1 MLSTP
6 PSSVFR
12 LYKKKGVKMEEEQKE
27 LGFAD
32 IMKEL
37 GKIMESLQKI
47 MPTQS
52 EPEPEPEP
60 ETETEPTPAPQPEPE
75 KEDEP
80 TEDTEKTDVGDA
92 EEIDKILKD
101 C

>member
-1 MLSTP
+1 
-6 PSSVFR
+6 
-12 LYKKKGVKMEEEQKE
+12 MEEEQKNE

-47 MPTQS
+47 VPTQT
-52 EPEPEPEP
+52 EPEPEP
-60 ETETEPTPAPQPEPE
+60 ETEPEPTPAPQPEPE
-75 KEDEP
+75 KEEEP
-80 TEDTEKTDVGDA
+80 TEEDDGQDVGDA

>member
-1 MLSTP
+1 
-6 PSSVFR
+6 
-12 LYKKKGVKMEEEQKE
+12 MEEEQKE

-47 MPTQS
+47 MPTQK
-52 EPEPEPEP
+52 EPESEP

-75 KEDEP
+75 
-80 TEDTEKTDVGDA
+80 TETETETQDDEKTEVGDA

>member
-1 MLSTP
+1 
-6 PSSVFR
+6 
-12 LYKKKGVKMEEEQKE
+12 MEEEQKTE

-47 MPTQS
+47 MPTQN
-52 EPEPEPEP
+52 EP
-60 ETETEPTPAPQPEPE
+60 ETEAETETEPEPTPAPQPKPETEPE
-75 KEDEP
+75 TE
-80 TEDTEKTDVGDA
+80 TEDDEKTDVGDA

>member
-1 MLSTP
+1 
-6 PSSVFR
+6 
-12 LYKKKGVKMEEEQKE
+12 MEEEQKE

-47 MPTQS
+47 MPSQS
-52 EPEPEPEP
+52 ETEPEAEP
-60 ETETEPTPAPQPEPE
+60 ESEPEPTPAPQPEPE
-75 KEDEP
+75 KEEP
-80 TEDTEKTDVGDA
+80 ETEDNTEGTDVGDA
-92 EEIDKILKD
+92 DEIDKILKD

>member
-1 MLSTP
+1 MD
-6 PSSVFR
+6 
-12 LYKKKGVKMEEEQKE
+12 EEQKE

-47 MPTQS
+47 MPTQT
-52 EPEPEPEP
+52 ETEQQQET

-75 KEDEP
+75 KEEP
-80 TEDTEKTDVGDA
+80 ETGEDDSEKTEVGDA

>member
-1 MLSTP
+1 
-6 PSSVFR
+6 
-12 LYKKKGVKMEEEQKE
+12 MEDEQKE

-52 EPEPEPEP
+52 EPETEPET

-80 TEDTEKTDVGDA
+80 TEEDDGQDVGDA

>member
-1 MLSTP
+1 
-6 PSSVFR
+6 
-12 LYKKKGVKMEEEQKE
+12 MEEEQKE

-52 EPEPEPEP
+52 EPKQESEP
-60 ETETEPTPAPQPEPE
+60 ETEAEPTPAPQPNPETEPE
-75 KEDEP
+75 TED
-80 TEDTEKTDVGDA
+80 DTEKNDVGDA

>member
-1 MLSTP
+1 MD
-6 PSSVFR
+6 
-12 LYKKKGVKMEEEQKE
+12 EEQKTE

-52 EPEPEPEP
+52 EPEP
-60 ETETEPTPAPQPEPE
+60 TPAPQPEPE
-75 KEDEP
+75 KEQE
-80 TEDTEKTDVGDA
+80 TEDNSEGSDVGDA

>member
-1 MLSTP
+1 
-6 PSSVFR
+6 
-12 LYKKKGVKMEEEQKE
+12 MEEEQKE

-47 MPTQS
+47 MPTQK
-52 EPEPEPEP
+52 EPESEP
-60 ETETEPTPAPQPEPE
+60 ETEPEPTPAPQPEPE
-75 KEDEP
+75 
-80 TEDTEKTDVGDA
+80 TETETETQDDEKTEVGDA

>member
-1 MLSTP
+1 
-6 PSSVFR
+6 
-12 LYKKKGVKMEEEQKE
+12 MEEEQKE

-52 EPEPEPEP
+52 EPEPEPEN
-60 ETETEPTPAPQPEPE
+60 EPTPAPQPEPKKE
-75 KEDEP
+75 EEEPKEDA
-80 TEDTEKTDVGDA
+80 EKTDVGDA
-92 EEIDKILKD
+92 DEIDKILKD
-101 C
+101 A

>member
-1 MLSTP
+1 
-6 PSSVFR
+6 
-12 LYKKKGVKMEEEQKE
+12 MEEEQKTE

-52 EPEPEPEP
+52 EPDPEPTPEPEP
-60 ETETEPTPAPQPEPE
+60 EQPTPAPQPEPE
-75 KEDEP
+75 KEEEP
-80 TEDTEKTDVGDA
+80 TEEDEGQDVGDA

>member
-1 MLSTP
+1 M
-6 PSSVFR
+6 
-12 LYKKKGVKMEEEQKE
+12 EEQKE

-47 MPTQS
+47 MPNQS
-52 EPEPEPEP
+52 ELEPEPEP
-60 ETETEPTPAPQPEPE
+60 EPTPAPQPEPE
-75 KEDEP
+75 KEEEPEPEDEGQ
-80 TEDTEKTDVGDA
+80 DVGDA

>member
-1 MLSTP
+1 
-6 PSSVFR
+6 
-12 LYKKKGVKMEEEQKE
+12 MEEEQKTE
-27 LGFAD
+27 LGFSD

-47 MPTQS
+47 VPTQTES
-52 EPEPEPEP
+52 EPKAETETETEPKAETD
-60 ETETEPTPAPQPEPE
+60 TETEPTPAPQPKPE
-75 KEDEP
+75 KVEEP
-80 TEDTEKTDVGDA
+80 NEETEKTDVGDA

>member
-1 MLSTP
+1 
-6 PSSVFR
+6 
-12 LYKKKGVKMEEEQKE
+12 MEEEQKTE

-47 MPTQS
+47 MPTQN
-52 EPEPEPEP
+52 EPQTETEA

-80 TEDTEKTDVGDA
+80 TEEDETQDVGDA

>member
-1 MLSTP
+1 
-6 PSSVFR
+6 
-12 LYKKKGVKMEEEQKE
+12 MEEEQKTD

-47 MPTQS
+47 VPTQT
-52 EPEPEPEP
+52 ETETEAETET
-60 ETETEPTPAPQPEPE
+60 ETETEPTPAPQPKPE
-75 KEDEP
+75 KEDEQ
-80 TEDTEKTDVGDA
+80 TEDEEGTDVGDA
-92 EEIDKILKD
+92 EEIDKILND

>member
-1 MLSTP
+1 MD
-6 PSSVFR
+6 
-12 LYKKKGVKMEEEQKE
+12 EEQKTE

-47 MPTQS
+47 VPTQS

-60 ETETEPTPAPQPEPE
+60 ETEAPTPAPQPEPE
-75 KEDEP
+75 TEIETE
-80 TEDTEKTDVGDA
+80 TEDDEKTDVGDA

-101 C
+101 A

>member
-1 MLSTP
+1 
-6 PSSVFR
+6 
-12 LYKKKGVKMEEEQKE
+12 MEEEQKE

-47 MPTQS
+47 IPAQN
-52 EPEPEPEP
+52 EPEP
-60 ETETEPTPAPQPEPE
+60 ETESETEPTPAPQPEPE
-75 KEDEP
+75 SEQELETD
-80 TEDTEKTDVGDA
+80 DSEKNDVGDA

-101 C
+101 A

>member
-1 MLSTP
+1 
-6 PSSVFR
+6 
-12 LYKKKGVKMEEEQKE
+12 MEEEQKTE

-47 MPTQS
+47 VPTQT
-52 EPEPEPEP
+52 EPEP
-60 ETETEPTPAPQPEPE
+60 ETETEPEPTPAPQPEPE
-75 KEDEP
+75 KEEEP
-80 TEDTEKTDVGDA
+80 KEDTEENDVGDA
-92 EEIDKILKD
+92 DEIDKILKD

>member
-1 MLSTP
+1 
-6 PSSVFR
+6 
-12 LYKKKGVKMEEEQKE
+12 MEEEQKTE

-47 MPTQS
+47 MPNQS

-60 ETETEPTPAPQPEPE
+60 EPTPAPQPEPE
-75 KEDEP
+75 KEEP
-80 TEDTEKTDVGDA
+80 ETDDTEGQDVGDA

>member
-1 MLSTP
+1 
-6 PSSVFR
+6 
-12 LYKKKGVKMEEEQKE
+12 MEEEQKE

-60 ETETEPTPAPQPEPE
+60 EPEAEPTPAPQPEPE
-75 KEDEP
+75 PE
-80 TEDTEKTDVGDA
+80 TESETDDGEKTDVGDA

-101 C
+101 S

>member
-1 MLSTP
+1 MD
-6 PSSVFR
+6 
-12 LYKKKGVKMEEEQKE
+12 EEQKTE

-47 MPTQS
+47 VPTQT

-60 ETETEPTPAPQPEPE
+60 TPEPEPEPTPAPQPEPE
-75 KEDEP
+75 KEEP
-80 TEDTEKTDVGDA
+80 ETEETDGEDVGDA

>member
-1 MLSTP
+1 
-6 PSSVFR
+6 
-12 LYKKKGVKMEEEQKE
+12 MEEEQKTE

-47 MPTQS
+47 MPTQT
-52 EPEPEPEP
+52 EPEPEPEA
-60 ETETEPTPAPQPEPE
+60 ETEPTPAPQPEPE
-75 KEDEP
+75 KEEEP
-80 TEDTEKTDVGDA
+80 KDDAEENNVGDA

>member
-1 MLSTP
+1 
-6 PSSVFR
+6 
-12 LYKKKGVKMEEEQKE
+12 MEEEQNE

-47 MPTQS
+47 MPAQS
-52 EPEPEPEP
+52 EPESEPES
-60 ETETEPTPAPQPEPE
+60 ESEPTPAPQPEPE
-75 KEDEP
+75 PE
-80 TEDTEKTDVGDA
+80 TETETDDTEENNVGDA

>member
-1 MLSTP
+1 
-6 PSSVFR
+6 
-12 LYKKKGVKMEEEQKE
+12 MEEEQKTE

-47 MPTQS
+47 VPTQK
-52 EPEPEPEP
+52 EAETET

-75 KEDEP
+75 KETETETDE
-80 TEDTEKTDVGDA
+80 TDGTDVGDA

>member
-1 MLSTP
+1 MD
-6 PSSVFR
+6 
-12 LYKKKGVKMEEEQKE
+12 EEQKTE

-47 MPTQS
+47 VPSQT
-52 EPEPEPEP
+52 ETETETETEETDTET
-60 ETETEPTPAPQPEPE
+60 ETETEPTPAPQPNPE
-75 KEDEP
+75 KEDEQ
-80 TEDTEKTDVGDA
+80 TEDEEGTDVGDA

>member
-1 MLSTP
+1 
-6 PSSVFR
+6 
-12 LYKKKGVKMEEEQKE
+12 MEEEQKTE

-47 MPTQS
+47 MPAQN
-52 EPEPEPEP
+52 EP
-60 ETETEPTPAPQPEPE
+60 ETEAETETEPEPTPAPQPKPETEPE
-75 KEDEP
+75 TE
-80 TEDTEKTDVGDA
+80 TEDDEKTDVGDA

>member
-1 MLSTP
+1 
-6 PSSVFR
+6 
-12 LYKKKGVKMEEEQKE
+12 MEEEQKTE

-47 MPTQS
+47 IPSQND
-52 EPEPEPEP
+52 PETEP
-60 ETETEPTPAPQPEPE
+60 ETETEPTPAPQPKPE
-75 KEDEP
+75 TETETE
-80 TEDTEKTDVGDA
+80 TEDDDATDVGDA

>member
-1 MLSTP
+1 
-6 PSSVFR
+6 
-12 LYKKKGVKMEEEQKE
+12 MEEEQKE

-47 MPTQS
+47 MPAQS
-52 EPEPEPEP
+52 EQEAEQEP
-60 ETETEPTPAPQPEPE
+60 ETEPEPTPAPQPEPE
-75 KEDEP
+75 KEEHE
-80 TEDTEKTDVGDA
+80 TEDTEGTDVGDA

>member
-1 MLSTP
+1 
-6 PSSVFR
+6 
-12 LYKKKGVKMEEEQKE
+12 MEEEQKTE

-47 MPTQS
+47 IPTQT

-60 ETETEPTPAPQPEPE
+60 ENEPTPAPQPEPE
-75 KEDEP
+75 TETETE
-80 TEDTEKTDVGDA
+80 TEDGEKTDVGDA
-92 EEIDKILKD
+92 DEIDKILKD

>member
-1 MLSTP
+1 
-6 PSSVFR
+6 
-12 LYKKKGVKMEEEQKE
+12 MEEEQKE

-47 MPTQS
+47 MPTQT
-52 EPEPEPEP
+52 ETETEAET
-60 ETETEPTPAPQPEPE
+60 ETETEPTPAPQPKPE

-101 C
+101 I

>member
-1 MLSTP
+1 
-6 PSSVFR
+6 
-12 LYKKKGVKMEEEQKE
+12 MEEEQKE

-47 MPTQS
+47 VPTQT
-52 EPEPEPEP
+52 EPDPEPEPEN
-60 ETETEPTPAPQPEPE
+60 EPTPAPQPEPE
-75 KEDEP
+75 KEEEP
-80 TEDTEKTDVGDA
+80 TEDTEENDVGDA

>member
-1 MLSTP
+1 
-6 PSSVFR
+6 
-12 LYKKKGVKMEEEQKE
+12 MEEEQKE

-47 MPTQS
+47 MPEQS
-52 EPEPEPEP
+52 EPEQEAEP
-60 ETETEPTPAPQPEPE
+60 ETEPEPTPAPQPEPE
-75 KEDEP
+75 KEETE
-80 TEDTEKTDVGDA
+80 TEDNSEREDVGDA

>member
-1 MLSTP
+1 
-6 PSSVFR
+6 
-12 LYKKKGVKMEEEQKE
+12 MEEEQKE

-47 MPTQS
+47 MPTQ
-52 EPEPEPEP
+52 
-60 ETETEPTPAPQPEPE
+60 TETEQPTPAPQPEPE
-75 KEDEP
+75 KEEP
-80 TEDTEKTDVGDA
+80 ETDDTKGTDVGDA

>member
-1 MLSTP
+1 
-6 PSSVFR
+6 
-12 LYKKKGVKMEEEQKE
+12 MEEEQKE
-27 LGFAD
+27 LGFTD

-37 GKIMESLQKI
+37 AKIMESLQKI
-47 MPTQS
+47 MPTKT

-60 ETETEPTPAPQPEPE
+60 ETEPTPAPQPEPE
-75 KEDEP
+75 KEEP
-80 TEDTEKTDVGDA
+80 ETEEDDAQDVGDA

>member
-1 MLSTP
+1 M
-6 PSSVFR
+6 
-12 LYKKKGVKMEEEQKE
+12 LYKKKGAKMEEEQKTE

-47 MPTQS
+47 MPTQP
-52 EPEPEPEP
+52 EPDPEPEPEQ
-60 ETETEPTPAPQPEPE
+60 EPTPAPAPEPKTE
-75 KEDEP
+75 EEPKE
-80 TEDTEKTDVGDA
+80 EDEKTDVGDA

-101 C
+101 S

>member
-1 MLSTP
+1 MD
-6 PSSVFR
+6 
-12 LYKKKGVKMEEEQKE
+12 EEQNE

-47 MPTQS
+47 MPAQS
-52 EPEPEPEP
+52 EPESEPES
-60 ETETEPTPAPQPEPE
+60 ESEPTPAPQPEPE
-75 KEDEP
+75 PE
-80 TEDTEKTDVGDA
+80 TETETDDTEENNVGDA

>member
-1 MLSTP
+1 
-6 PSSVFR
+6 
-12 LYKKKGVKMEEEQKE
+12 MEEEQKTE

-47 MPTQS
+47 VPTQS
-52 EPEPEPEP
+52 EPEPEAEP
-60 ETETEPTPAPQPEPE
+60 EAETEPTPAPQPEPE
-75 KEDEP
+75 KEPE
-80 TEDTEKTDVGDA
+80 TEEDDGQDVGDA

>member
-1 MLSTP
+1 
-6 PSSVFR
+6 
-12 LYKKKGVKMEEEQKE
+12 MEEEQKE
-27 LGFAD
+27 IGFAD

-47 MPTQS
+47 MPTQND
-52 EPEPEPEP
+52 PEPEPEA
-60 ETETEPTPAPQPEPE
+60 ETEPTPAPQPEPE
-75 KEDEP
+75 KDDEP
-80 TEDTEKTDVGDA
+80 TEEDEKNEVGDA

>member
-1 MLSTP
+1 MN
-6 PSSVFR
+6 
-12 LYKKKGVKMEEEQKE
+12 EEQKTE

-47 MPTQS
+47 MPNQS

-60 ETETEPTPAPQPEPE
+60 EPTPAPQPEPE
-75 KEDEP
+75 KEEETETDE
-80 TEDTEKTDVGDA
+80 TEGTDVGDA
-92 EEIDKILKD
+92 EESDKILKD
-101 C
+101 A